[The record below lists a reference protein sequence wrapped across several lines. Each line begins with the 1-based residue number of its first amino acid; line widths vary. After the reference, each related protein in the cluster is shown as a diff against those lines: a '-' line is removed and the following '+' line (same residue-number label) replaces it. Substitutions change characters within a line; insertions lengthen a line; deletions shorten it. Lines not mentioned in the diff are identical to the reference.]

1 MGSKQT
7 IIGNPLLITDLT
19 VGNYVIQCK
28 ARGGNEMIETSVHV
42 TEAREAATFFSNSM
56 SVWKYFNYVNTV
68 PIPAGLNKIFSPTV
82 LSDSKVNKI
91 EVTIEE
97 ETAILEIPSI
107 DGKTVTTTM
116 SNGIVLKAY
125 SNTTNTSYISD
136 YTDKKYRYS
145 FDFMLNFASTR
156 IDDVPIYISIYN
168 ADSTIK
174 FPVIRQKEFSV
185 SELKDQTP
193 LDLYK
198 VYLLK
203 FTMAN
208 AKGIEVTST
217 NTPLSLKNNSG
228 FSKNKTIKVTSA
240 TTPIYCFCY
249 ENGSEI
255 RFGRVGETKYKLE
268 AR

>member
-28 ARGGNEMIETSVHV
+28 ARGGNGMIETSVNV
-42 TEAREAATFFSNSM
+42 TEAREAATFFTESM

-68 PIPAGLNKIFSPTV
+68 PIPAGLNKIFSPTI
-82 LSDSKVNKI
+82 LSDSKVNKV
-91 EVTIEE
+91 EVTLEE

-107 DGKTVTTTM
+107 DGKIVRTTM
-116 SNGIVLKAY
+116 DNGIIVTAY

-136 YTDKKYRYS
+136 YTGKKYRYS

-156 IDDVPIYISIYN
+156 IDDIPIYITIYN
-168 ADSTIK
+168 ASDTIK

-185 SELKDQTP
+185 NELKDQTS

-203 FTMAN
+203 FKMAN
-208 AKGIEVTST
+208 AKGVEVTST
-217 NTPLSLKNNSG
+217 NTPLSLKNNSE
-228 FSKNKTIKVTSA
+228 FAKNKTLKVTSA
-240 TTPIYCFCY
+240 TTPVYCFCY
-249 ENGSEI
+249 ENVSEI
-255 RFGRVGETKYKLE
+255 RFGRVGETKYTLK